1 VVSAP
6 GGEEVLRIDGTVP
19 VSVTTVAAVQ
29 AFCDKAEDHEL
40 PDAAVVEV
48 SGAPDGTPPDDLS
61 VGLVSKWENALRR
74 LERLPAPTVAVA
86 AGDCGGAALE
96 ALLTTDFRIATPDV
110 RLLVDVDGDAT
121 WPGMA
126 LFRLTRQ
133 AGAARIRRAVL
144 LGEPIGAAEALA
156 IGLVHQL
163 TDDPRAALADLEER
177 TAALSGKELA
187 IRRQLMFNA
196 GSASFEDALGS
207 HLAACDRTLR
217 RKAAR

>member
-6 GGEEVLRIDGTVP
+6 GGEEVLRIDGTTP

-29 AFCDKAEDHEL
+29 AFCDKAEDHTG
-40 PDAAVVEV
+40 PGAAVIEV
-48 SGAPDGTPPDDLS
+48 SGVPDGTPRDDLS

-74 LERLPAPTVAVA
+74 LERLPVATVAVA
-86 AGDCGGAALE
+86 TGHCGGAALD
-96 ALLTTDFRIATPDV
+96 ALLATDFRIATPDL

-133 AGAARIRRAVL
+133 AGVARIRRAVL
-144 LGEPIGAAEALA
+144 LGTPIDADEALA
-156 IGLVHQL
+156 LGLVDEL
-163 TDDPRAALADLEER
+163 ADDPAAALAALNEH
-177 TAALSGKELA
+177 TAPLSGKELA

-196 GSASFEDALGS
+196 SSASFEDVLGA
-207 HLAACDRTLR
+207 HLAACDRALR
-217 RKAAR
+217 RKAAL